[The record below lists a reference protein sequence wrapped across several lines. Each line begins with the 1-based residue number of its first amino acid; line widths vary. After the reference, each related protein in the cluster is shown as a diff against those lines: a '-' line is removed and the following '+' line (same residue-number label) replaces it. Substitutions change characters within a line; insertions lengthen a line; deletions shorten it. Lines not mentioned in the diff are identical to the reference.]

1 MLRPEKEKVVS
12 QLKDKLA
19 QAKSLF
25 LTDFTGLNVEE
36 MTELRRN
43 FREKNVEYK
52 VAKNSLFRLAIQKTN
67 FEDVSE
73 HLEGPT
79 GLVFGYDD
87 STAPAKVIYDFQKK
101 KDMPK
106 IKVFWMEGK
115 LFGEE
120 ELKRLALLPSREA
133 LFGQILMSLNFP
145 MSNLVGILHEVLRN
159 FIGLLDALQEAKSKV
174 RIPDP

>member
-25 LTDFTGLNVEE
+25 LTDFTGLAVGE

-43 FREKNVEYK
+43 FRKKNVEYNI
-52 VAKNSLFRLAIQKTN
+52 AKNSLIRLAIQKTN
-67 FEDVSE
+67 FEGVSE
-73 HLEGPT
+73 YLEGPT

-87 STAPAKVIYDFQKK
+87 LTVPAKVLYDFQKK
-101 KDMPK
+101 IEKPK

-120 ELKRLALLPSREA
+120 ELKRLARLPSREG
-133 LFGQILMSLNFP
+133 LFGQILLTLNSP
-145 MSNLVGILHEVLRN
+145 MSNLVGTLQGMLRN
-159 FIGLLDALQEAKSKV
+159 FIGLIDALQKAKSKAS
-174 RIPDP
+174 